1 MSDNDPR
8 RIARATDPETSHQA
22 AEEIADKLDGLRRWA
37 ADCVARS
44 PGLTAGELGRD
55 YSPGGDRVYI
65 ARRLTECDRLGT
77 VRRGQV
83 RRCAVTGRR
92 AATWWPPE
100 PGTLPFPA
108 PARGV
113 GVERTL
119 AKLLR
124 WLGEAKGCTEL
135 AGLTREV
142 EAALVRHNRKEE

>member
-1 MSDNDPR
+1 MDDSDPR
-8 RIARATDPETSHQA
+8 LIARATDPETSHQA
-22 AEEIADKLDGLRRWA
+22 AAEITDRLDGLRRWA

-44 PGLTAGELGRD
+44 PGLTRGELARL
-55 YSPGGDRVYI
+55 YCGGDPHTI

-77 VRRGQV
+77 VRRGPV
-83 RRCAVTGRR
+83 RRCSVTGRR
-92 AATWWPPE
+92 AATWLPPV

-108 PARGV
+108 PARGG

-135 AGLTREV
+135 AGLTRDV
-142 EAALVRHNRKEE
+142 EAALVRHNRKED